1 MDCEV
6 GYLPVF
12 MLMTGVICAGLF
24 LVLVRQRQ
32 LRNQLRH
39 RLKQESLERE
49 SLASRLEM
57 QQVLLQET
65 ADELHEN
72 VGQLL
77 TVTQLVIYTIEEKIG
92 DSSTTP
98 DFKKAFDS
106 LQTSIQAVR
115 GVSNT
120 LMKGRNPDLWDGL
133 KKIGDRIR
141 QSGPFEVN
149 LTRHGATRPISHRA
163 EPILLQVVQELAKTV
178 LEKSGGPKLTIRLK
192 YVLSSLYITLS
203 DGSYRFT
210 LSAEPGRNQEGV
222 SAAIQTINRKM
233 ALLGGRCLIISEQG
247 KGTWVVIRLPTEFA
261 EAKPTSVGP

>member
-1 MDCEV
+1 M
-6 GYLPVF
+6 
-12 MLMTGVICAGLF
+12 IGLC

-32 LRNQLRH
+32 FLSQLSH
-39 RLKQESLERE
+39 RLRQESLDRE
-49 SLASRLEM
+49 SLASRLAM

-92 DSSTTP
+92 DSSTTH

-120 LMKGRNPDLWDGL
+120 LVNGRNPDLWEGL
-133 KKIGDRIR
+133 KQICDRIR
-141 QSGPFEVN
+141 QSGPFEVE
-149 LTRHGATRPISHRA
+149 LTRHGPTRPIPHRA
-163 EPILLQVVQELAKTV
+163 EPIVLHLIQELAKTV

-192 YVLSSLYITLS
+192 YVLSSLYITLR
-203 DGSYRFT
+203 DDDYGLTRAAKPGGS
-210 LSAEPGRNQEGV
+210 QEGV
-222 SAAIQTINRKM
+222 SAVIQTINRKM
-233 ALLGGRCLIISEQG
+233 ALLGGRCLMSREEG

-261 EAKPTSVGP
+261 ETKPASVGP

>member
-12 MLMTGVICAGLF
+12 ILITGAISVGLF
-24 LVLVRQRQ
+24 LVRQRQ
-32 LRNQLRH
+32 LRNQLIH

-57 QQVLLQET
+57 QQVLLEET
-65 ADELHEN
+65 AAELHEN

-120 LMKGRNPDLWDGL
+120 LMNGRNPDLWEGL
-133 KKIGDRIR
+133 KKICDRIR
-141 QSGPFEVN
+141 QSGPFEVD
-149 LTRHGATRPISHRA
+149 LTRHGPARPIPPRA
-163 EPILLQVVQELAKTV
+163 EPILLQLVQELAKTV

-192 YVLSSLYITLS
+192 YVLSSLYVTLS
-203 DGSYRFT
+203 DESDGLT
-210 LSAEPGRNQEGV
+210 LSAEPGGGQDRF
-222 SAAIQTINRKM
+222 SAAIQTIRRKV
-233 ALLGGRCLIISEQG
+233 ALLGGRCLLIGEKG

-261 EAKPTSVGP
+261 ETKPASVGP